1 MTTILYTVNISRKRR
16 LAMRDSDPPFTFA
29 RFLKFWRS
37 VHTISQEYLATLI
50 NVSPRHISRLENGIS
65 RPSLRMV
72 NEISAALSLGQR
84 DSNHLL
90 IAAGFLPNMG
100 ELDFHAPELN
110 WLRKAMR
117 LSLKALEPYPAMI
130 VDDSNNI
137 LMVNRGWVSFYR
149 NNISK
154 EVLDRVTNNYEFLFS
169 RDGAGIFVSG
179 WQDILAVIL
188 MSLEQKTLFSDNPR
202 DREMRDR
209 LEKHENVPADW
220 RQRAAKLEPMSSFR
234 LQIDLNGELKKF
246 ISVHS
251 TISEQ
256 GSAAVLSGP
265 SLHINTL
272 YPEDESL
279 DMWQFYSA
287 DLSHPLLID

>member
-37 VHTISQEYLATLI
+37 VHAISQEYLATLI
-50 NVSPRHISRLENGIS
+50 NISPRHISRLENGIS

-100 ELDFHAPELN
+100 ELDFHAPELK

-137 LMVNRGWVSFYR
+137 LMVNHGWVSLYR
-149 NNISK
+149 NSLSK

-179 WQDILAVIL
+179 WEDILSVIL
-188 MSLEQKTLFSDNPR
+188 MSLEQKILFNDNPR

-220 RQRAAKLEPMSSFR
+220 RQRAAKLEPMSSVR

>member
-1 MTTILYTVNISRKRR
+1 MTAIPHFINMLRKRH

-117 LSLKALEPYPAMI
+117 LSLKALDPYPAMI
-130 VDDSNNI
+130 VDDSKNI
-137 LMVNRGWVSFYR
+137 LM
-149 NNISK
+149 
-154 EVLDRVTNNYEFLFS
+154 L
-169 RDGAGIFVSG
+169 
-179 WQDILAVIL
+179 
-188 MSLEQKTLFSDNPR
+188 SL
-202 DREMRDR
+202 
-209 LEKHENVPADW
+209 
-220 RQRAAKLEPMSSFR
+220 
-234 LQIDLNGELKKF
+234 
-246 ISVHS
+246 
-251 TISEQ
+251 
-256 GSAAVLSGP
+256 
-265 SLHINTL
+265 
-272 YPEDESL
+272 
-279 DMWQFYSA
+279 
-287 DLSHPLLID
+287 